1 MSDDLKYLC
10 DRADLT
16 DLINKYATGIDTRD
30 WKLYRSIF
38 ADEVDIDFS
47 SYSGQPGTRMTG
59 DDWVAGVQMMLP
71 GFDATQHLLALGI
84 DKAGRQI

>member
-38 ADEVDIDFS
+38 ADEVFVYDFVVES
-47 SYSGQPGTRMTG
+47 FSADLIVTEQ
-59 DDWVAGVQMMLP
+59 
-71 GFDATQHLLALGI
+71 
-84 DKAGRQI
+84 